1 VIHAQAWASG
11 PSSGG
16 ITLTFALGTGAT
28 ARYGKLGNLDRV
40 FLTHG
45 RTLNGVPVGSGQG
58 FQWSAGNG
66 TSLLFAN
73 GDNNTKYHVTL
84 DFTQTLL
91 DKVGAVVPM
100 SDCRKMYMVFAP
112 RFENVEQDIQDGCFL
127 TAGVGTSDT
136 AWTVDDTSKLTG
148 GRYFI
153 GTPNLEERIQLLS
166 VSEKA
171 GPKTINDEVLLLLRL
186 CGDQGDLIRAKLRRE
201 KAMKLPTPPSPGR
214 AYTADEKARM
224 LVEAAKLRSK
234 NMYPALVVDLN
245 CGLRDKELREL
256 RWQQIDLVHK
266 KQLTVGK
273 SKTDA
278 GTGRVIPLNDT
289 VMIALEAHA
298 AWYIRR
304 FGECR
309 PEWYV
314 FAAGKGQPNDPT
326 KPVTTLRTAWTKVRD
341 KSKVVGR
348 WHDNRHTL
356 VTELAESG
364 AGDEVI
370 MSIAGHVSRA
380 MLSRYSHVRM
390 EAKRRALDE
399 IAARQRAADEEHQKQ
414 GEQQNARR
422 AAQAVVVQ

>member
-1 VIHAQAWASG
+1 MCVFKNGTFYHYEFQLDGRRHRGSTGTASKPQAIAEERLQRERLEKSYSQVIEGEAREQRRKTIQQAAGEFLLDYKLKHESA
-11 PSSGG
+11 
-16 ITLTFALGTGAT
+16 TFAVYALGHVTDHLG
-28 ARYGKLGNLDRV
+28 GKLVVEITPRV
-40 FLTHG
+40 VK
-45 RTLNGVPVGSGQG
+45 R
-58 FQWSAGNG
+58 
-66 TSLLFAN
+66 
-73 GDNNTKYHVTL
+73 Y
-84 DFTQTLL
+84 QTNRL
-91 DKVGAVVPM
+91 A
-100 SDCRKMYMVFAP
+100 
-112 RFENVEQDIQDGCFL
+112 
-127 TAGVGTSDT
+127 
-136 AWTVDDTSKLTG
+136 
-148 GRYFI
+148 
-153 GTPNLEERIQLLS
+153 
-166 VSEKA
+166 EKA

-201 KAMKLPTPPSPGR
+201 KAMKLATPPSPGR

-224 LVEAAKLRSK
+224 LAEAAMLRSK

-266 KQLTVGK
+266 KTLTVGK
-273 SKTDA
+273 SKTTA

-289 VMIALEAHA
+289 VLVALEAHA

-314 FAAGKGQPNDPT
+314 FPAGKGQPNDPT
-326 KPVTTLRTAWTKVRD
+326 RPVTTLRTAWTKVR
-341 KSKVVGR
+341 KNAKVVGR

-356 VTELAESG
+356 VTELSESG

-399 IAARQRAADEEHQKQ
+399 IAARQRASDEKRKAEAERREH
-414 GEQQNARR
+414 G
-422 AAQAVVVQ
+422 AVVLQAAVIQ

>member
-1 VIHAQAWASG
+1 MTGHGAKYARKQEEAIAALLTQRNIDEAAKAIGVS
-11 PSSGG
+11 PN
-16 ITLTFALGTGAT
+16 TLLKWMKQPDFDAAYQT
-28 ARYGKLGNLDRV
+28 ARL
-40 FLTHG
+40 
-45 RTLNGVPVGSGQG
+45 
-58 FQWSAGNG
+58 A
-66 TSLLFAN
+66 
-73 GDNNTKYHVTL
+73 
-84 DFTQTLL
+84 
-91 DKVGAVVPM
+91 
-100 SDCRKMYMVFAP
+100 
-112 RFENVEQDIQDGCFL
+112 
-127 TAGVGTSDT
+127 
-136 AWTVDDTSKLTG
+136 
-148 GRYFI
+148 
-153 GTPNLEERIQLLS
+153 EE
-166 VSEKA
+166 A

-201 KAMKLPTPPSPGR
+201 KALKLTLPPSPGR

-224 LVEAAKLRSK
+224 LPEAQKLRSK

-256 RWQQIDLVHK
+256 RWRQIDLVDK

-298 AWYIRR
+298 AWYVRR
-304 FGECR
+304 FGECK
-309 PEWYV
+309 PNWYV
-314 FAAGKGQPNDPT
+314 FPAGKGQPNDPT
-326 KPVTTLRTAWTKVRD
+326 RPVTTLRTAWTKVRD
-341 KSKVVGR
+341 KAKVVGR
-348 WHDNRHTL
+348 WYDNRHTL

-399 IAARQRAADEEHQKQ
+399 IAARQRAADQNRIEATQKLVTETQ
-414 GEQQNARR
+414 LPPGTPR
-422 AAQAVVVQ
+422 VQ

>member
-1 VIHAQAWASG
+1 MCVFKNGTFYHYEFQLDGRRHRGSTGTASKPQAIAEERLQRERLEKSYSQVIEGEAREHRRKTIQQAADEFLLDYKLKHESA
-11 PSSGG
+11 
-16 ITLTFALGTGAT
+16 TFAVYALGHVTDHLG
-28 ARYGKLGNLDRV
+28 GKLVVEITPRVVKRYQTDR
-40 FLTHG
+40 L
-45 RTLNGVPVGSGQG
+45 
-58 FQWSAGNG
+58 
-66 TSLLFAN
+66 
-73 GDNNTKYHVTL
+73 
-84 DFTQTLL
+84 
-91 DKVGAVVPM
+91 
-100 SDCRKMYMVFAP
+100 
-112 RFENVEQDIQDGCFL
+112 
-127 TAGVGTSDT
+127 
-136 AWTVDDTSKLTG
+136 
-148 GRYFI
+148 
-153 GTPNLEERIQLLS
+153 
-166 VSEKA
+166 SEKA

-201 KAMKLPTPPSPGR
+201 KAMKLATPPSPGR

-224 LVEAAKLRSK
+224 LGEAAMLRSK

-266 KQLTVGK
+266 KTLTVGK
-273 SKTDA
+273 SKTTA

-289 VMIALEAHA
+289 VLVALEAHA

-314 FAAGKGQPNDPT
+314 FPAGKGQPNDPT
-326 KPVTTLRTAWTKVRD
+326 RPVTTLRTAWTKVRE
-341 KSKVVGR
+341 KAKVVGR

-356 VTELAESG
+356 VTELSESG

-399 IAARQRAADEEHQKQ
+399 IAARQRASDEKRKAEAERREQ
-414 GEQQNARR
+414 G
-422 AAQAVVVQ
+422 AVVLQAAVIQ